1 MGLLQRSVVAK
12 LLVFL
17 LLFAVLPLG
26 AVGYIAYRSGQQ
38 SITDDVAFHIESVAI
53 LKEQE
58 IRSWV
63 RHLEQTLTWLATEP
77 QVAGDAAALAAAAP
91 ESAEGRE
98 AHDSL
103 VAELRRIATLG
114 DVSSLFLLDEASGQI
129 VACSDAAWE
138 GQFRESRP
146 YFAEGREGLYV
157 SEIHHSLDLGQPTM
171 VISTP
176 VWDSAGQLVGVLAGH
191 ANLEHLSDIVLERS
205 GLGETGETYLV
216 GKDNLMLTESR
227 FEPGVAFKKWVFT
240 EGLASALQGRPGA
253 SLYTDYRGSPVI
265 GFCHWVE
272 DLELVVVVEMNQ
284 AEAFAP
290 ADGLRNNIVLAGG
303 LAIALATGIGVL
315 AARRITEPLSRLA
328 QYAGR
333 VSRGEYQ
340 AELEVSGSDEVA
352 TVASEVKSMVGELEK
367 HRYHLEELVEQR
379 SAETM
384 KANQQLRGE
393 IEEHRRSE
401 EELKETM
408 ADLERSNQELEQ
420 FAYVASHDLQEP
432 LRMVAS
438 YTQLLE
444 KRYRGKLDSDAD
456 EFIGYAVDGANRMQA
471 LLNDLLMFSR
481 VGTRGNPFTRTYGE
495 AIFDQAMDNLTVAV
509 ERSGVVV
516 THDPLPTVMADE
528 GQLVQLLQNLIDN
541 AIKFRGGETLRIH
554 VSAEKKGDEWVF
566 SVRDNGIGID
576 PQYSERIFTI
586 FQRLHTKEEYPGT
599 GMGLAICK
607 RIVERHNGRIWVESQ
622 PGEGATFYFT
632 IPAAAGRRGVRSAE
646 HHH

>member
-63 RHLEQTLTWLATEP
+63 RHLEHTLTWLATEP
-77 QVAGDAAALAAAAP
+77 QVAGDAAALAAATP

-114 DVSSLFLLDEASGQI
+114 DVSPLFLLDEATGQI
-129 VACSDAAWE
+129 VACSDTAWE
-138 GQFRESRP
+138 GQFQESRP

-157 SEIHHSLDLGQPTM
+157 SEIYHSLDLDQPTM

-176 VWDSAGQLVGVLAGH
+176 VWDSAGQLLGVLAGH

-240 EGLASALQGRPGA
+240 EGVASALQGRPGA
-253 SLYTDYRGSPVI
+253 SLYTNYRGSPVI

-303 LAIALATGIGVL
+303 LAIALAAGIGVL

-328 QYAGR
+328 RYAGR
-333 VSRGEYQ
+333 VGRGEYQ

-367 HRYHLEELVEQR
+367 HRYHIEELVERR
-379 SAETM
+379 SAETK
-384 KANQQLRGE
+384 KANEQLRGE
-393 IEEHRRSE
+393 IEEHRRTE

-438 YTQLLE
+438 FTQLLG

-481 VGTRGNPFTRTYGE
+481 VGTRSKAFTRTYCE
-495 AIFDQAMDNLTVAV
+495 AAFDQATGNMKVAV
-509 ERSGVVV
+509 EQSGAEV
-516 THDPLPTVMADE
+516 THDPLPTVMANE
-528 GQLVQLLQNLIDN
+528 GQMVQLLQNLIDN
-541 AIKFRGGETLRIH
+541 AIKFRSQETPRIH
-554 VSAEKKGDEWVF
+554 VSAQKKGDQWVF

-576 PQYSERIFTI
+576 PRYAERIFTI
-586 FQRLHTKEEYPGT
+586 FQRLHTKEKYPGT
-599 GMGLAICK
+599 GMGLTICK
-607 RIVERHNGRIWVESQ
+607 RIVERHNGRIWTESQ
-622 PGEGATFYFT
+622 PGEGSTFYFT
-632 IPAAAGRRGVRSAE
+632 IPAAAGKRGVRSADRE
-646 HHH
+646 S